1 MYLFARRTPLG
12 NNGFVRLLGSGA
24 ILREVIQGSRLLEA
38 EWCVSSEV
46 WSITS
51 YAELA
56 LDARAADRR
65 NRLNPSAAP
74 IQCHLAA
81 SLPGEAAVIAASD
94 YVCAYPRLIAGYV
107 EGRFT
112 PWNGWL
118 WPQRHARRSA
128 RLLRGRPPSC
138 CDRRA
143 FSACFSRRDCER
155 QGRRGDLRGTRST
168 RAMSRPGLDEGHRN
182 FLASGPILCA
192 ISGCAR
198 VGSCEGLLSEEAPT
212 LS

>member
-1 MYLFARRTPLG
+1 VIFDRGERRMMEGLEYEFYYITVMNENYVQPSMPMDVEDKINKRMYLFARRTPPSS
-12 NNGFVRLLGSGA
+12 NGFVRLLGSGA

-155 QGRRGDLRGTRST
+155 QGRRGD
-168 RAMSRPGLDEGHRN
+168 
-182 FLASGPILCA
+182 CA
-192 ISGCAR
+192 VQGR
-198 VGSCEGLLSEEAPT
+198 HER
-212 LS
+212 